1 METKPKHKS
10 TYLDTLQA
18 SLDTD
23 KELLKC
29 LIQRKQI
36 LQEKDYTK
44 IEPSNSN
51 LFEYN
56 EDKILLIDT
65 EARITTLAK
74 VIKEK
79 EVYFKKFAE
88 QFDKDVEEMN
98 LKYDSTLQKAKE
110 VQHKNNAV
118 NWLMTNAKFE
128 NLESDAEGAIEAKVG
143 FYKKLKDA
151 LK

>member
-1 METKPKHKS
+1 METKHKS
-10 TYLDTLQA
+10 TYLDTLQK

-23 KELLKC
+23 KELLTC
-29 LIQRKQI
+29 LIQRKHINKHQSNA
-36 LQEKDYTK
+36 LDAEWEK
-44 IEPSNSN
+44 N
-51 LFEYN
+51 EY
-56 EDKILLIDT
+56 KILLIDN

-88 QFDKDVEEMN
+88 QFDKDVEEMTS
-98 LKYDSTLQKAKE
+98 KYDSTLQKAKE

-128 NLESDAEGAIEAKVG
+128 NINSDAEGAIEAKVG
-143 FYKKLKDA
+143 FYKKLKEA

>member
-1 METKPKHKS
+1 METKHKS
-10 TYLDTLQA
+10 TYLDTLQK

-29 LIQRKQI
+29 LIQRKH
-36 LQEKDYTK
+36 LEKHH
-44 IEPSNSN
+44 PSNNPN
-51 LFEYN
+51 LEFERN
-56 EDKILLIDT
+56 EHKIFLIDN
-65 EARITTLAK
+65 EARIVTLAK

-88 QFDKDVEEMN
+88 QFDKDVEEVN

-128 NLESDAEGAIEAKVG
+128 NINSDAEGAIEAKVG
-143 FYKKLKDA
+143 FYKKLKEA